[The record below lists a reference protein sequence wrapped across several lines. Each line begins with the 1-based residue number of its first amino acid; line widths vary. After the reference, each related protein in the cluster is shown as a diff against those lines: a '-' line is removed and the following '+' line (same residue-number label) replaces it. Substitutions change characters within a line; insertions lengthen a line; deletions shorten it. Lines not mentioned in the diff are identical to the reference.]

1 MEVKAHHLSHDACR
15 EGHATEYARRGHR
28 LAVLRRRDRSFL
40 HDDDRD
46 GHWGLRYGREGDGRA
61 RLDDGDG
68 VDGRRRL
75 CKAYRVSE
83 AES

>member
-1 MEVKAHHLSHDACR
+1 MEVKAHHLESHDGCR
-15 EGHATEYARRGHR
+15 EKYATGYARRGHR

-68 VDGRRRL
+68 IDGRRGL
-75 CKAYRVSE
+75 
-83 AES
+83 